1 MTQAFRLAEI
11 LAIARAEGRVAVDD
25 LARRLGVTAQTIRRD
40 LADLA
45 GAGRLERVHG
55 GAVLPSGTANL
66 AWEERRRRNAA
77 AKAAIGAACAAE
89 VPDGASLFLNI
100 GTTTEAVARA
110 LAERRGLLVVT
121 NNLNA
126 AAILGGLPETRV
138 IVTGGRLRP
147 EDGGLV
153 GALAAE
159 TVRRFRLDLGV
170 IGCSAIDPS
179 GELLDYDSEEVEVSR
194 AILERARRRV
204 LVADAAK
211 LARSAPVRIAALSDL
226 DLVVTDRPLPAP
238 LTALC
243 DRAGTAMRV
252 AAPAG
257 QAGQLA

>member
-1 MTQAFRLAEI
+1 MAQTFRHAEI
-11 LAIARAEGRVAVDD
+11 LAIARTEGRVGVDD
-25 LARRLGVTAQTIRRD
+25 LAGRLGVTVQTIRRD

-45 GAGRLERVHG
+45 ASGRLERVHG
-55 GAVLPSGTANL
+55 GAVLPSGTVNL

-89 VPDGASLFLNI
+89 VLDGTSLFLNI

-110 LAERRGLLVVT
+110 LTGRRGLLAVT

-126 AAILGGLPETRV
+126 AAILGALPEARV

-153 GALAAE
+153 GELAAAS
-159 TVRRFRLDLGV
+159 VRQFRLDLAV
-170 IGCSAIDPS
+170 IGCSAIDAA
-179 GELLDYDSEEVEVSR
+179 GELLDYDPDEVQVSR

-211 LARSAPVRIAALSDL
+211 LARTAPVRIAALTDL
-226 DLVVTDRPLPAP
+226 DLVITDRPLPAP
-238 LTALC
+238 LAALC
-243 DRAGTAMRV
+243 AAAGTAVRLAGPGDQGQV
-252 AAPAG
+252 A
-257 QAGQLA
+257 